1 MKLKDLVQDKNTK
14 LKVIITESQFKRL
27 TDKLLDN
34 KENKIQKDSKKKND
48 GSKK

>member
-1 MKLKDLVQDKNTK
+1 MKLKDLIKGNNTP

-27 TDKLLDN
+27 ADNLLHSKNNKSN
-34 KENKIQKDSKKKND
+34 KESKKNTN

>member
-34 KENKIQKDSKKKND
+34 RGNQSQKDSKKKND
-48 GSKK
+48 GSK